1 MRVKNCY
8 CAYKL
13 TSKTSGFAVFLLTAL
28 QKQTPGDL
36 AEFPEHLT
44 HDKAYLSIAC

>member
-1 MRVKNCY
+1 MLVKNCY

-13 TSKTSGFAVFLLTAL
+13 SSKTSGFAVCCILTL